1 MHISRKEIY
10 IYARTPTP
18 TPTPRPTHIYI
29 YICALSAANQAGANA
44 VKETETTRGF

>member
-10 IYARTPTP
+10 IYVHIPTP
-18 TPTPRPTHIYI
+18 THIPPTHIYI